1 MSTVLLLVLSIGL
14 AHCGSSNEPSL
25 PVTLVKENN
34 RSLDLGWTSEKS
46 VTVSGVNYPSL
57 FLNRG
62 NLHVSGFG
70 GKDKAGYEMIV
81 VERFSRDL
89 ESLHKKYIPTG
100 QGPGDL
106 GSGPRFSAGGGF
118 IYVSD
123 NTQRRITVFT
133 EDLEYVKMH
142 TIKWH
147 IFSTEFSE
155 DGAWFLC
162 SQTRSKWTVKG
173 YIQLK
178 DISIFTYPG
187 LKKTLLE
194 EHGPYNQ
201 TEPGTKKWLIGSTAG
216 YHFFHRDDT
225 VYFIDMAGYRI
236 AKYDIKGQLQ
246 KHIRVEVEEKK
257 VPPSKKREWMIA
269 QHGNSRNLDRIGMV
283 DVIQPASWMV
293 PLGKGF
299 VVVRRNSYETDCE
312 GLVEGDYFNY
322 DLEMKGKVRIPC
334 FWFIFQL
341 RRDFHSKSF
350 KYIDGYLYLLADKED
365 DFRLEKWKITEI

>member
-1 MSTVLLLVLSIGL
+1 MVLLLVLSIGL
-14 AHCGSSNEPSL
+14 SDCGSSNQPSL
-25 PVTLVKENN
+25 PLTLVKENS
-34 RSLDLGWTSEKS
+34 RSLDLGWELEKS

-62 NLHVSGFG
+62 KLHVSGFG
-70 GKDKAGYEMIV
+70 GKDKTGYEMIV

-89 ESLHKKYIPTG
+89 ESLAKKYIPTG

-106 GSGPRFSAGGGF
+106 GAGPRFSGGGGF

-123 NTQRRITVFT
+123 NTQRRISVFT

-142 TIKWH
+142 TIKWS
-147 IFSTEFSE
+147 IYAAEFSE
-155 DGAWFLC
+155 DGTWFLC
-162 SQTRSKWTVKG
+162 SLSRSKWTDKG
-173 YIQLK
+173 YIRLK
-178 DISIFTYPG
+178 DISLFTYPG
-187 LKKTLLE
+187 LTKMLLE
-194 EHGPYNQ
+194 EHGPYNAMD
-201 TEPGTKKWLIGSTAG
+201 PATKKVVIGKTAG

-225 VYFIDMAGYRI
+225 IYFIDMGTYRI
-236 AKYDIKGQLQ
+236 AKYDIKGQLL

-257 VPPSKKREWMIA
+257 VPPSKKREWLIA
-269 QHGNSRNLDRIGMV
+269 QHGNSRNLHRFDMT

-299 VVVRRNSYETDCE
+299 IVVRRNSYETDCE
-312 GLVEGDYFNY
+312 GMVEGDYFSY
-322 DLEMKGKVRIPC
+322 DLEMKGKVRVPC

-341 RRDFHSKSF
+341 RGDFHSKSF

-365 DFRLEKWKITEI
+365 DFKLEKWKITEPGV